1 VAAPDVSRLI
11 FIIDIGDWFPLGFR
25 KAVLCY
31 FSDHFRFDLTPS
43 LTDVFILKNTIHIH
57 LLTKGLQVDGVVF
70 LIAFPDEA
78 GILADHNSIAGIDIF
93 YHADNV
99 DPLAVVSFI
108 VTSKNAFD

>member
-1 VAAPDVSRLI
+1 MAFVLFAR
-11 FIIDIGDWFPLGFR
+11 DIHKGLALGFR

-31 FSDHFRFDLTPS
+31 FSNHFRFDLAPG
-43 LTDVFILKNTIHIH
+43 LTDVFIFKNTIHIH
-57 LLTKGLQVDGVVF
+57 LLTEGLQANGVVF

-78 GILADHNSIAGIDIF
+78 GILADHNSLAGIDIF

-108 VTSKNAFD
+108 VTGKNAFDCHA